1 MSETEV
7 LIKPEAKLCVTP
19 LNALHRELGAKL
31 VPFAGYE
38 MPLQYA
44 SGIVKEHLHVRG
56 AAGFF
61 DVSHMGQARLKG
73 PDFGAAAAA
82 LEQLVPGDVL
92 GLKPGQIRYTQLLNE
107 SGGIIDD
114 LMVTRDADG
123 EGISLVVNASRK
135 DIDLAHIAERLPV
148 SMRLEPESDRA
159 LFALQGPQAAAVL
172 SRLIQGV
179 DALGFMT
186 CGIFRMRSRPVVVS
200 RSGYTGEDG
209 FEISVEAD
217 DAEAL
222 AREILAE
229 PEVLPIGLGARD
241 TLRLEAGL
249 PLYGQ
254 DMDETVSPV
263 EAALSFSIGKRR
275 RNEGGFP
282 GAERIIRELRE
293 GPSRIRAGLKLEGR
307 SAARHGMTI
316 TDPAG
321 NSVGEVTSGAF
332 TPSAAA
338 AIAMGIVPAALSKP
352 GTELA
357 IQIRAAAIPARV
369 TSMPFVPHRYV
380 RKA

>member
-1 MSETEV
+1 MSEAEA
-7 LIKPEAKLCVTP
+7 LITPLAPDAGLRVTP

-44 SGIVKEHLHVRG
+44 SGIVKEHNHVRS

-61 DVSHMGQARLKG
+61 DVSHMGQARLTG
-73 PDFGAAAAA
+73 ADFGTVAAA
-82 LEQLVPGDVL
+82 LERLAPGDVL
-92 GLKPGQIRYTQLLNE
+92 GLKPGQLRYTQLLNE

-114 LMVTRDADG
+114 LMVTRGTDG
-123 EGISLVVNASRK
+123 EGIFLVVNASRK
-135 DIDLAHIAERLPV
+135 EIDFGHIAERLPKT
-148 SMRLEPESDRA
+148 MTLHPEPNRA
-159 LFALQGPQAAAVL
+159 LFALQGPQAATVL
-172 SRLIQGV
+172 SRLIPGV
-179 DALGFMT
+179 EALGFMT
-186 CGIFRMRSRPVVVS
+186 SAVFGPVSVS

-217 DAEAL
+217 GAEAL
-222 AREILAE
+222 ARRILSE
-229 PEVLPIGLGARD
+229 TEVLPIGLGARD

-263 EAALSFSIGKRR
+263 EAGLAFSIGKRR
-275 RNEGGFP
+275 RSEGGFL
-282 GAERIIRELRE
+282 GADRVLRELAE
-293 GPSRIRAGLKLEGR
+293 GPKRLRVGLKLGGR

-316 TDPAG
+316 ADAAG
-321 NSVGEVTSGAF
+321 EAVGEVTSGAF

-338 AIAMGIVPAALSKP
+338 SIAMGCVPAPLGKP

-357 IQIRAAAIPARV
+357 IQIRNAAVPAHV